1 MKSIIKKFISILIIV
16 ALTYFISYRITMHN
30 IIPKVENGHFVKLTV
45 YGITDEYYA
54 E

>member
-1 MKSIIKKFISILIIV
+1 MKKFISILIIV

-30 IIPKVENGHFVKLTV
+30 IIPKVENDGHFVKLTV